1 MKLKLQQIRILRYAI
16 GVTLA
21 MAVSQGF
28 AWMLSYLVPVLLL
41 GFLAP
46 PALPLS
52 FKEGIKFIAV
62 IGVACFSGLL
72 FDGLVNFPLVFVPM
86 MFLIFM
92 LLFYAKETVIPQLL
106 RTWLLIAIIIIPM
119 MTLTSQNLSTLIAGL
134 LFLGAIVT
142 VLIVWIVY
150 AIIPN
155 PKGAEA
161 FIEKKVKQEVKSVS
175 ETERF
180 KIALES
186 TFVIYPVLL
195 LFFLFQMTDYLV
207 ILIYIAILSGMP
219 AFAKNFKVGKFLI
232 VGNLIG
238 GVASII
244 FYNIMTVI
252 PEFSFM
258 LILILLCGL
267 IFGSQVMS
275 GKPTGAIF
283 GTAFSTFLLIMGSV
297 FASTDDAAG
306 LVWSRVL
313 SILFAT
319 VYVVLAF
326 GFIEQWKSF
335 LKEKRANKTLLK
347 NLKAKSI

>member
-1 MKLKLQQIRILRYAI
+1 MEQKLRQIRIIRYAF
-16 GVTLA
+16 GVVLA
-21 MAVSQGF
+21 MAISQGVG
-28 AWMLSYLVPVLLL
+28 WMLSYLVPVLLL

-62 IGVACFSGLL
+62 IGIACYSGLL
-72 FDGLVNFPLVFVPM
+72 LDGLVNYPLVFVPM

-92 LLFYAKETVIPQLL
+92 LLFYAKEAVIPKLL

-119 MTLTSQNLSTLIAGL
+119 MTLTSQNLSILIAGL
-134 LFLGAIVT
+134 LFLGAFVT
-142 VLIVWIVY
+142 VLIVWFVY

-161 FIEKKVKQEVKSVS
+161 FIEEKAKQEVKSTS

-186 TFVIYPVLL
+186 TFVIYPVM
-195 LFFLFQMTDYLV
+195 LFFYLFQLTDYLV

-219 AFAKNFKVGKFLI
+219 AFAKNFKVGKLLI
-232 VGNLIG
+232 AGNLIG
-238 GVASII
+238 GIASII
-244 FYNIMTVI
+244 FYNIIIVV
-252 PEFSFM
+252 PELSYM

-267 IFGSQVMS
+267 VFGSQVMS

-283 GTAFSTFLLIMGSV
+283 GTAFSTFLLVMGSV
-297 FASTDDAAG
+297 FASTDEAAG
-306 LVWSRVL
+306 VVWSRVL

-326 GFIEQWKSF
+326 GFIEQWKSY
-335 LKEKRANKTLLK
+335 LKKKRENKILLK

>member
-1 MKLKLQQIRILRYAI
+1 M
-16 GVTLA
+16 LA
-21 MAVSQGF
+21 MAISQGF
-28 AWMLSYLVPVLLL
+28 SWMLSYLVPVLLL
-41 GFLAP
+41 GYLAP

-62 IGVACFSGLL
+62 IGVACYAGLL
-72 FDGLVNFPLVFVPM
+72 LDGLVNFPLVFVPM
-86 MFLIFM
+86 MFLIFT
-92 LLFYAKETVIPQLL
+92 LLFYTKETVIPRLL
-106 RTWLLIAIIIIPM
+106 RTWLLIAIIIIPIM
-119 MTLTSQNLSTLIAGL
+119 NLTSGNHSVLIAKL
-134 LFLGAIVT
+134 LFFGALVT
-142 VLIVWIVY
+142 VLIVWIVF

-161 FIEKKVKQEVKSVS
+161 FIEKKAKQEVKSVS

-186 TFVIYPVLL
+186 ILVIYPVFL
-195 LFFLFQMTDYLV
+195 LFFLFQLTDYLV

-238 GVASII
+238 GITSII

-252 PEFSFM
+252 PEFPYMLM
-258 LILILLCGL
+258 LIFLCGL
-267 IFGSQVMS
+267 LFGSRVMS

-283 GTAFSTFLLIMGSV
+283 GTAFSSFLLIMGSV
-297 FASTDDAAG
+297 FASTDGAAS
-306 LVWSRVL
+306 LVWERVFFVL
-313 SILFAT
+313 IAT

-326 GFIEQWKSF
+326 GFLNEWKSF
-335 LKEKRANKTLLK
+335 VKKNRVHKKLSN
-347 NLKAKSI
+347 NLKAESV

>member
-1 MKLKLQQIRILRYAI
+1 MKQKLLQIRILRYAF
-16 GVTLA
+16 GVVLA
-21 MAVSQGF
+21 MAVSQGVG
-28 AWMLSYLVPVLLL
+28 WLLSYLVPVLLL

-62 IGVACFSGLL
+62 IGVACYSGLI

-119 MTLTSQNLSTLIAGL
+119 MTLTSQNLSVLIAEL

-161 FIEKKVKQEVKSVS
+161 FIEKKAKQEVELGS

-186 TFVIYPVLL
+186 TLVIYPVFLM
-195 LFFLFQMTDYLV
+195 FFIFQMTDYLV
-207 ILIYIAILSGMP
+207 ILIYTAILSGMP

-244 FYNIMTVI
+244 FYNIMTVV
-252 PEFSFM
+252 PEFYFM
-258 LILILLCGL
+258 LILIFLCGL
-267 IFGSQVMS
+267 VFGTRVMS

-283 GTAFSTFLLIMGSV
+283 GTAFSTFLLVIGSV

-306 LVWSRVL
+306 VVWQRVL
-313 SILFAT
+313 FVLIAT

-326 GFIEQWKSF
+326 GFLNEWKF
-335 LKEKRANKTLLK
+335 IVKKNRERKKLLK
-347 NLKAKSI
+347 SLKAESV